1 MTPQTQTTVP
11 PTPTP
16 TPTEPKAPTP
26 TFQSSE
32 PGSVRRIVT
41 STAFMIAV
49 VVIALILLFGVLS
62 PNGVF
67 FGAGNF
73 RNLALDSAQ
82 LILLAVGMTFL
93 VGAGE
98 LDLSIGANVILSSV
112 VAAKVITTFGGT
124 PEEVLRGQY
133 SNPGFAILLGVLAAI
148 VTGVL
153 FGLANAALVNL
164 LRVNSFIVTLATM
177 SAGSGIAFIL
187 TGGINVSSL
196 PRTMQKNF
204 GSFDLFDLIPVPA
217 VIAILVGLVAWFAMT
232 RLRFG
237 VHTLGMGSSLRAA
250 ERAGIN
256 IKRQRIKLFMIMGA
270 VAGLVGFIDIS
281 RFLTTNIQGHQGD
294 ALAAIAAV
302 VIGGTSLFGGRASVL
317 GSMIAA
323 IIPAILING
332 LVIMRVGSFYQLVVT
347 GAILLVAV
355 GIDQRRRAQS
365 K

>member
-1 MTPQTQTTVP
+1 MTQTQTP
-11 PTPTP
+11 PG
-16 TPTEPKAPTP
+16 AV
-26 TFQSSE
+26 TFDSSE
-32 PGSVRRIVT
+32 PSATRRVVT
-41 STAFMIAV
+41 STAFMIAIV
-49 VVIALILLFGVLS
+49 VTVLILLFGVLS

-67 FGAGNF
+67 LSAGNF

-112 VAAKVITTFGGT
+112 VAAKVITFVGGT
-124 PEEVLRGQY
+124 PEEILAGDY
-133 SNPGFAILLGVLAAI
+133 SNAATAILLGFLAAV

-153 FGLANAALVNL
+153 FGIVNATLVNM
-164 LRVNSFIVTLATM
+164 LRVSSFIVTLAMM
-177 SAGSGIAFIL
+177 SAGSGIAYIV

-196 PRTMQKNF
+196 PREMQKGF
-204 GSFDLFDLIPVPA
+204 GSADLFGIIPIPA
-217 VIAILVGLVAWFAMT
+217 VIAVVIGLVAWFAMT
-232 RLRFG
+232 KLRFG

-256 IKRQRIKLFMIMGA
+256 IRRQRVKLFVIMGGI
-270 VAGLVGFIDIS
+270 AGLVGFIDIS

-302 VIGGTSLFGGRASVL
+302 VIGGTSLFGGRASIL

-347 GAILLVAV
+347 GVILLIAV

>member
-1 MTPQTQTTVP
+1 MTQTQTP
-11 PTPTP
+11 PG
-16 TPTEPKAPTP
+16 AV
-26 TFQSSE
+26 TFDSSE
-32 PGSVRRIVT
+32 PSALRRILT

-49 VVIALILLFGVLS
+49 VVVVLILLFGVLS

-67 FGAGNF
+67 LSAGNF

-112 VAAKVITTFGGT
+112 VAAKVITFFGGT
-124 PEEVLRGQY
+124 PEEILAGDY
-133 SNPGFAILLGVLAAI
+133 SNAGMAILLGFLAA
-148 VTGVL
+148 VATGVL
-153 FGLANAALVNL
+153 FGIVNATLVNM
-164 LRVNSFIVTLATM
+164 LRVSSFIVTLAMM
-177 SAGSGIAFIL
+177 SAGSGIAFII

-196 PRTMQKNF
+196 PRDMQKGF
-204 GSFDLFDLIPVPA
+204 GSADLFGIIPIPA
-217 VIAILVGLVAWFAMT
+217 VIAIVVGLIAWFVMT
-232 RLRFG
+232 KLRFG

-256 IKRQRIKLFMIMGA
+256 IRRQRVKLFVIMGCI
-270 VAGLVGFIDIS
+270 AGLVGFIDIS

-302 VIGGTSLFGGRASVL
+302 VIGGTSLFGGRASIL

-347 GAILLVAV
+347 GVILLVAV

>member
-1 MTPQTQTTVP
+1 MT
-11 PTPTP
+11 TPVAPATFNS
-16 TPTEPKAPTP
+16 TEPG
-26 TFQSSE
+26 F
-32 PGSVRRIVT
+32 VRRVVT
-41 STAFMIAV
+41 STAFMITV
-49 VVIALILLFGVLS
+49 VVIVLIVIFGLLS

-67 FGAGNF
+67 FSVSNF

-112 VAAKVITTFGGT
+112 VGAKVITTLGGT
-124 PEEVLRGQY
+124 PEEILAGDY
-133 SNPGFAILLGVLAAI
+133 SNAPVAIVLGLLAAVATGI
-148 VTGVL
+148 V
-153 FGLANAALVNL
+153 FGIVNALLVNY

-177 SAGSGIAFIL
+177 SAGSGIAYII
-187 TGGINVSSL
+187 TSGVNISSL
-196 PRTMQKNF
+196 PRQMQKDF
-204 GSFDLFDLIPVPA
+204 GSARLFDVLPIPALIA
-217 VIAILVGLVAWFAMT
+217 VVIGLIAWFVMT
-232 RLRFG
+232 KLRFG

-250 ERAGIN
+250 ERAGIS
-256 IKRQRIKLFMIMGA
+256 IKWQRVRLFMIMGA
-270 VAGLVGFIDIS
+270 IAGLVGFIDIS

-347 GAILLVAV
+347 GAILLIAV
-355 GIDQRRRAQS
+355 GIDQRRRARAI
-365 K
+365 

>member
-1 MTPQTQTTVP
+1 MSDTKNAPAATEATFSS
-11 PTPTP
+11 
-16 TPTEPKAPTP
+16 TEPSLARQI
-26 TFQSSE
+26 F
-32 PGSVRRIVT
+32 T

-49 VVIALILLFGVLS
+49 VVLALILLFGVLS

-67 FGAGNF
+67 LGPGNF

-112 VAAKVITTFGGT
+112 VAAKVITLLGGT
-124 PEEVLRGQY
+124 PEEVLAGNY
-133 SNPGFAILLGVLAAI
+133 SNVGIAVMLGLLAA
-148 VTGVL
+148 VATGTL
-153 FGLANAALVNL
+153 FGIVNATLVNL
-164 LRVNSFIVTLATM
+164 LRVNSFIVTLAMM
-177 SAGSGIAFIL
+177 SVGSGVAYIV
-187 TGGINVSSL
+187 TGGVNVSAL
-196 PRTMQKNF
+196 PRDLQRNF
-204 GSFDLFDLIPVPA
+204 GSSALFGVIPVPA
-217 VIAILVGLVAWFAMT
+217 LIAVAVGIAAWFIMT
-232 RLRFG
+232 KLRFG
-237 VHTLGMGSSLRAA
+237 TRTLGMGSSIRAA
-250 ERAGIN
+250 QRAGIDV
-256 IKRQRIKLFMIMGA
+256 KRQRIKLFATMGLI
-270 VAGLVGFIDIS
+270 AGFVGFVDIS

-347 GAILLVAV
+347 GLILLIAV
-355 GIDQRRRAQS
+355 GIDQRRRAQPS
-365 K
+365 

>member
-1 MTPQTQTTVP
+1 MMMNTLA
-11 PTPTP
+11 
-16 TPTEPKAPTP
+16 PKSSSGQSTAPA
-26 TFQSSE
+26 TFSSSE
-32 PGSVRRIVT
+32 PSFVRTVFT
-41 STAFMIAV
+41 STAFMIAL
-49 VVIALILLFGVLS
+49 VVIVLILLFGALS

-67 FGAGNF
+67 LSAGNF

-112 VAAKVITTFGGT
+112 VAAKVITLMGGT
-124 PEEVLRGQY
+124 PEQ
-133 SNPGFAILLGVLAAI
+133 VLAGNYENVGLAI
-148 VTGVL
+148 VVGLLAAVTTGTV
-153 FGLANAALVNL
+153 FGIVNAVLVNV
-164 LRVNSFIVTLATM
+164 LRVNSFIVTLAMM
-177 SAGSGIAFIL
+177 SVGSGVAYIV
-187 TGGINVSSL
+187 TGGVNVSAL
-196 PRTMQKNF
+196 PRELQRNF
-204 GSFDLFDLIPVPA
+204 GSADLVGLIPVPA
-217 VIAILVGLVAWFAMT
+217 LIAIAIGILGWYMMT
-232 RLRFG
+232 KLRFG
-237 VHTLGMGSSLRAA
+237 VHTLGMGSSIRAA

-256 IKRQRIKLFMIMGA
+256 VKMQRIRLFALMGLI
-270 VAGLVGFIDIS
+270 AGLVGFIDIS

-347 GAILLVAV
+347 GLILLIAV
-355 GIDQRRRAQS
+355 GIDQRRRAKS
-365 K
+365 S

>member
-1 MTPQTQTTVP
+1 MTQTQTP
-11 PTPTP
+11 PG
-16 TPTEPKAPTP
+16 AV
-26 TFQSSE
+26 TFDSSE
-32 PGSVRRIVT
+32 PSTLRRIVT

-49 VVIALILLFGVLS
+49 VVVVLILLFGVLS

-67 FGAGNF
+67 LSAGNF

-112 VAAKVITTFGGT
+112 VAAKVITFVGGT
-124 PEEVLRGQY
+124 PEEILAGDY
-133 SNPGFAILLGVLAAI
+133 SNAGMAILLGFLAA
-148 VTGVL
+148 VATGVL
-153 FGLANAALVNL
+153 FGIVNAALVNM
-164 LRVNSFIVTLATM
+164 LRVSSFIVTLAMM
-177 SAGSGIAFIL
+177 SAGSGIAFIV

-196 PRTMQKNF
+196 PRDMQKGF
-204 GSFDLFDLIPVPA
+204 GSADLFGIIPIPA
-217 VIAILVGLVAWFAMT
+217 VIAIVVGLIAWFVMT
-232 RLRFG
+232 KLRFG

-256 IKRQRIKLFMIMGA
+256 IRRQRVKLFVIMGGI
-270 VAGLVGFIDIS
+270 AGLVGFIDIS

-302 VIGGTSLFGGRASVL
+302 VIGGTSLFGGRASIL

-347 GAILLVAV
+347 GVILLVAV

>member
-1 MTPQTQTTVP
+1 MSQLTQSK
-11 PTPTP
+11 
-16 TPTEPKAPTP
+16 PTE
-26 TFQSSE
+26 TFTSVE
-32 PGSVRRIVT
+32 PSYGKRVVT

-49 VVIALILLFGVLS
+49 VVVALVVLFGILS
-62 PNGVF
+62 PNGIF
-67 FGAGNF
+67 FSGANF

-112 VAAKVITTFGGT
+112 VAAKVITWLGGS
-124 PEEVLRGQY
+124 PQEILAGNY
-133 SNPGFAILLGVLAAI
+133 ANAGIAILAGFGAAL

-153 FGLANAALVNL
+153 FGVVNATLVNL
-164 LRVNSFIVTLATM
+164 LRVNSFIVTLAMM
-177 SAGSGIAFIL
+177 SAGSGLAYIV
-187 TGGINVSSL
+187 TGGVNVSSL
-196 PRTMQKNF
+196 PREMQKNF
-204 GSFDLFDLIPVPA
+204 GSADLFGIIPIPA
-217 VIAILVGLVAWFAMT
+217 VIAIVIGIVAWYIMT
-232 RLRFG
+232 KLRFG
-237 VHTLGMGSSLRAA
+237 AHTLGMGSSIRAA
-250 ERAGIN
+250 ERAGVN
-256 IKRQRIKLFMIMGA
+256 VRRQRVKLFAIMGLI
-270 VAGLVGFIDIS
+270 AGLVGFIDIA

-347 GAILLVAV
+347 GVILLIAV
-355 GIDQRRRAQS
+355 GIDQRRRAQQ

>member
-1 MTPQTQTTVP
+1 MNLTKTSPHTS
-11 PTPTP
+11 
-16 TPTEPKAPTP
+16 AA
-26 TFQSSE
+26 TFSSSE
-32 PGSVRRIVT
+32 PPLAKRIVT

-49 VVIALILLFGVLS
+49 VVLILILIFGLLS

-67 FGAGNF
+67 LGLTNF

-93 VGAGE
+93 LGAGE

-112 VAAKVITTFGGT
+112 VAAKVITFMGGT
-124 PEEVLRGQY
+124 PEEVLAGNY
-133 SNPGFAILLGVLAAI
+133 SNAGVAILLGLLAAM
-148 VTGVL
+148 VTGTL
-153 FGLANAALVNL
+153 FGIVNATLVNM
-164 LRVNSFIVTLATM
+164 LRVNSFIVTLAMM
-177 SAGSGIAFIL
+177 SVGSGVAYII
-187 TGGINVSSL
+187 TGGVNVSAL
-196 PRTMQKNF
+196 PRELQRNF
-204 GSFDLFDLIPVPA
+204 GSADLFGVVPIPALIA
-217 VIAILVGLVAWFAMT
+217 VLIGAIAWFVMT

-237 VHTLGMGSSLRAA
+237 THTVGMGSSIRAA
-250 ERAGIN
+250 QRAGIN
-256 IKRQRIKLFMIMGA
+256 VKLQRMKLFGIMGLI
-270 VAGLVGFIDIS
+270 AGLVGFIDIS

-347 GAILLVAV
+347 GVILLIAV
-355 GIDQRRRAQS
+355 GIDQRRRAAPS
-365 K
+365 

>member
-1 MTPQTQTTVP
+1 MIRTRTTPEVPANTTA
-11 PTPTP
+11 TFSS
-16 TPTEPKAPTP
+16 TEPS
-26 TFQSSE
+26 F
-32 PGSVRRIVT
+32 VRRVFT

-49 VVIALILLFGVLS
+49 VVVVLILLFGVLS

-67 FGAGNF
+67 LGAANF

-112 VAAKVITTFGGT
+112 VAAKVITLAGGT
-124 PEEVLRGQY
+124 PEEVLAGNY
-133 SNPGFAILLGVLAAI
+133 TDVGFAVIAGLVAAI
-148 VTGVL
+148 VTGTL
-153 FGLANAALVNL
+153 FGIANALLVNI
-164 LRVNSFIVTLATM
+164 LRVNSFIVTLAMM
-177 SAGSGIAFIL
+177 SVGSGIAYIV
-187 TGGINVSSL
+187 TGGVNVSAL
-196 PRTMQKNF
+196 PRDLQKNF
-204 GSFDLFDLIPVPA
+204 GSADFLGIIPVPA
-217 VIAILVGLVAWFAMT
+217 LVAIAFGIVGWYIMT
-232 RLRFG
+232 KLRFG
-237 VHTLGMGSSLRAA
+237 AHTLGMGSSIRAA
-250 ERAGIN
+250 QRAGIN
-256 IKRQRIKLFMIMGA
+256 VKLHRVKLFAIMGLI
-270 VAGLVGFIDIS
+270 AGVVGFIDIS

-347 GAILLVAV
+347 GLILLIAV
-355 GIDQRRRAQS
+355 GIDQRRRAQPS
-365 K
+365 

>member
-1 MTPQTQTTVP
+1 MTQTQTP
-11 PTPTP
+11 PG
-16 TPTEPKAPTP
+16 AV
-26 TFQSSE
+26 TFDSSE
-32 PGSVRRIVT
+32 PSATRRVVT
-41 STAFMIAV
+41 STAFMIAIV
-49 VVIALILLFGVLS
+49 VTVLILLFGVLS

-67 FGAGNF
+67 LSAGNF

-112 VAAKVITTFGGT
+112 VAAKVITFVGGT
-124 PEEVLRGQY
+124 PEEILAGDY
-133 SNPGFAILLGVLAAI
+133 SNAATAILLGFLAAV

-153 FGLANAALVNL
+153 FGIVNAALVNM
-164 LRVNSFIVTLATM
+164 LRVSSFIVTLAMM
-177 SAGSGIAFIL
+177 SAGSGIAYIV

-196 PRTMQKNF
+196 PREMQKGF
-204 GSFDLFDLIPVPA
+204 GSADLFGIIPIPA
-217 VIAILVGLVAWFAMT
+217 VIAVVIGLVAWFAMT
-232 RLRFG
+232 KLRFG

-256 IKRQRIKLFMIMGA
+256 IRRQRVKLFVIMGGI
-270 VAGLVGFIDIS
+270 AGLVGFIDIS

-302 VIGGTSLFGGRASVL
+302 VIGGTSLFGGRASIL

-347 GAILLVAV
+347 GVILLIAV

>member
-1 MTPQTQTTVP
+1 MTNKSTTKSSP
-11 PTPTP
+11 
-16 TPTEPKAPTP
+16 AAQNDSA
-26 TFQSSE
+26 TFASSE
-32 PGSVRRIVT
+32 PTFFRTVFT

-49 VVIALILLFGVLS
+49 VVVALILLFGILS

-67 FGAGNF
+67 LGASNF

-112 VAAKVITTFGGT
+112 VAAKVMTLLGGS
-124 PEEVLRGQY
+124 PEQVLAGNY
-133 SNPGFAILLGVLAAI
+133 ENVGFAILM
-148 VTGVL
+148 
-153 FGLANAALVNL
+153 GLLAALVTGTLFGIVNAVL
-164 LRVNSFIVTLATM
+164 VNVLRVNSFIVTLAMM
-177 SAGSGIAFIL
+177 SVGSGIAYIV
-187 TGGINVSSL
+187 TGGVNVSAL
-196 PRTMQKNF
+196 PRDLQRNF
-204 GSFDLFDLIPVPA
+204 GSADLFGLIPVPA
-217 VIAILVGLVAWFAMT
+217 VIAIVVGIVGWFMMT
-232 RLRFG
+232 KLRFG
-237 VHTLGMGSSLRAA
+237 THTLGMGSSIRAA
-250 ERAGIN
+250 QRAGIN
-256 IKRQRIKLFMIMGA
+256 VKMQRLRLFALMGLI
-270 VAGLVGFIDIS
+270 AGMVGFIDIS

-347 GAILLVAV
+347 GLILLIAV

-365 K
+365 T